1 MERKIIFPKSS
12 FFRRYLSFR
21 MEYGEGGPV
30 RNRFAE
36 REAEELLELKE
47 QLERINSA

>member
-12 FFRRYLSFR
+12 SYSFR
-21 MEYGEGGPV
+21 VGYGEGGPV

-47 QLERINSA
+47 QLDRINSA